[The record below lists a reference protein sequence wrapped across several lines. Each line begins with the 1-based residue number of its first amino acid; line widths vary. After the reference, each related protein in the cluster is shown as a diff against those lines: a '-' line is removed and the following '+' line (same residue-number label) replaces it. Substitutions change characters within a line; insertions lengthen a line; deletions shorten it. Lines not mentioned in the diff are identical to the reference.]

1 MTWNGAR
8 SLPAGR
14 FFSPS
19 TGNALMPD
27 NERLT
32 AVERFLGLFTRVLP
46 GEGRCIGILTAQ
58 AFTLMLA
65 YYLIRPVREAL
76 ILTEGTAELRNYA
89 VGVQAVLLI
98 LILPIYGQ
106 LVRRVAKNRVFQ
118 FVIGFFA
125 LNLVAFHVIGSLGF
139 RFSFAFFVWASIF
152 AVMAVTQFWA
162 FATDLLDVGTGTR
175 LFGVIA
181 VGVSAGAWAGAS
193 LASAGF
199 AAIGPYG
206 LMLASAGVLTLSIG
220 LCEFARHTA
229 RPVSRQPAEIAPDA
243 IGFAQRWLG
252 GIAVVSRSRYL
263 VGIAAL
269 VVLVNWIT
277 STGDYML
284 STWLTDVARERAPQD
299 PGAYIGAFM
308 GRYCSTI
315 TLVGFLVQ
323 LLLVSRIINAAGIAR
338 ALLVTPIAILAGFC
352 LIGLVP
358 VFAVLQSAL
367 VVQRSLDYS
376 LLNTTRSALLL
387 PATREEK
394 YQAKTAID
402 TLFYRLG
409 DLLSSLGVFIG
420 IRLVDDARVQFVWLA
435 IVLAATMTGVAWL
448 IGREYRR
455 RFGPAAS
462 RSAGGGL
469 RLDGRQAAAVQ

>member
-1 MTWNGAR
+1 MNDR
-8 SLPAGR
+8 
-14 FFSPS
+14 
-19 TGNALMPD
+19 
-27 NERLT
+27 ERLT
-32 AVERFLGLFTRVLP
+32 PVERFLGLFTRVLP
-46 GEGRCIGILTAQ
+46 GEGSCIAILTLQ

-76 ILTEGTAELRNYA
+76 ILTEGTAELRSYA

-98 LILPIYGQ
+98 LILPVYGQ
-106 LVRRVAKNRVFQ
+106 LVRRVANKRIFQ
-118 FVIGFFA
+118 FVMGFFA
-125 LNLVAFHVIGSLGF
+125 LNLVVFHVLGSLGI

-152 AVMAVTQFWA
+152 AVMAVAQFWA

-181 VGVSAGAWAGAS
+181 VGVSAGAWAGANI
-193 LASAGF
+193 ASAAF
-199 AAIGPYG
+199 AVIGPYG
-206 LMLASAGVLTLSIG
+206 LMLAAAGVLACSIG
-220 LCEFARHTA
+220 LCECARRFAS
-229 RPVSRQPAEIAPDA
+229 PVTRKRDQEAFPAN
-243 IGFAQRWLG
+243 GLAQRWLG
-252 GIAVVSRSRYL
+252 GVAVVGRSRYL
-263 VGIAAL
+263 IGIAAL

-277 STGDYML
+277 STGDYVL
-284 STWLTDVARERAPQD
+284 STWLTEIARERSPQD
-299 PGAYIGAFM
+299 PGAYIVAFM
-308 GRYCSTI
+308 GHYCSTI
-315 TLVGFLVQ
+315 TLVGFMVQ
-323 LLLVSRIINAAGIAR
+323 LLLVSRIITAAGIAR

-409 DLLSSLGVFIG
+409 DLLSSVGVFIG
-420 IRLVDDARVQFVWLA
+420 LRLVEDARVQFVWLA

-455 RFGPAAS
+455 RFSPAAG
-462 RSAGGGL
+462 RSAGGSL
-469 RLDGRQAAAVQ
+469 RLDGGQAAAV

>member
-1 MTWNGAR
+1 MSWNGAR

-19 TGNALMPD
+19 SGDAFMPD
-27 NERLT
+27 RASLT
-32 AVERFLGLFTRVLP
+32 PVEKFLGLFTRVLP
-46 GEGRCIGILTAQ
+46 GEGRCIAILTLQ

-98 LILPIYGQ
+98 LILPVYGQ
-106 LVRRVAKNRVFQ
+106 LVRRVATNRVFQ
-118 FVIGFFA
+118 FVMGFFA
-125 LNLVAFHVIGSLGF
+125 LNLVAFHVLGSLGL

-181 VGVSAGAWAGAS
+181 VGVSAGAWAGANI
-193 LASAGF
+193 ASVAF

-206 LMLASAGVLTLSIG
+206 LMLAAAGVLILSIG
-220 LCEFARHTA
+220 LCECARTA
-229 RPVSRQPAEIAPDA
+229 RPATGQRCDEASRAS
-243 IGFAQRWLG
+243 GLAQRWLG
-252 GIAVVSRSRYL
+252 GIAVIGRSRYL
-263 VGIAAL
+263 IGIAAL

-277 STGDYML
+277 STGDYVL
-284 STWLTDVARERAPQD
+284 SSWLTDVARERAPTD

-315 TLVGFLVQ
+315 TLVGFMVQ
-323 LLLVSRIINAAGIAR
+323 LLLVSRIINGAGIAR

-387 PATREEK
+387 PTSRDEK

-409 DLLSSLGVFIG
+409 DLLSSLGVFVGLRI
-420 IRLVDDARVQFVWLA
+420 LDDPRHQFVWLVVA
-435 IVLAATMTGVAWL
+435 LSAVMTLVAWL
-448 IGREYRR
+448 IGREHARR
-455 RFGPAAS
+455 YGRTAES
-462 RSAGGGL
+462 SAPGSL
-469 RLDGRQAAAVQ
+469 HVWRRAAVAAQ